1 MREKEIKILWGRSGN
16 RCAICKLELTPDGSR
31 ETLGEMAHIVAKSN
45 DGPRGDG
52 TMSVEQRD
60 SYDNLIL
67 LCPTHHAEIDKNP
80 DDWSISRLHT
90 IKSVHEEW
98 VSEQLNA
105 GSISVATINNA
116 NFLETRTASWQE
128 SGGGHISIAV
138 ALTPLR
144 VSGETLNTLDDLVK
158 SVLERALLVSGG
170 HSEPVNRYKT
180 RPTEYG
186 IANESFPELPKRC
199 GYSFHIFRSGHCE
212 YFYELGQD
220 SDRITS
226 YAQERGDD
234 LQGAARVLRY
244 TDVAEILDH
253 GLRWLE
259 LVWNELLPFTYLTF
273 SCGLMNSRSSTLYS
287 YEDHWRKGVY
297 GYPVNSDNLI
307 YSDVLTKGFDREFL
321 LHEMLNWL
329 VNCYGLVLNHV
340 YDNQGKYLRPVRM
353 S

>member
-31 ETLGEMAHIVAKSN
+31 ETLGEMAHIVAKSS
-45 DGPRGDG
+45 DGPRGDE
-52 TMSVEQRD
+52 TMSVEQRNA
-60 SYDNLIL
+60 YDNLIL
-67 LCPTHHAEIDKNP
+67 LCPTHHAEVDKTP
-80 DDWSISRLHT
+80 DDWSIYQLHT
-90 IKSVHEEW
+90 IKRGHEEW
-98 VSEQLNA
+98 VSEQLNV
-105 GSISVATINNA
+105 GNISVATINNA
-116 NFLETRTASWQE
+116 NFLETRTGSWRE
-128 SGGGHISIAV
+128 SGREHISIAV

-144 VSGETLNTLDDLVK
+144 VSGETLNTLDDLVR
-158 SVLERALLVSGG
+158 SVLERARSVSGG
-170 HSEPVNRYKT
+170 SSEPVNPLRT

-186 IANESFPELPKRC
+186 IANELFPELPRRF
-199 GYSFHIFRSGHCE
+199 GYSFQIFRSGHCE

-220 SDRITS
+220 SDEITS
-226 YAQERGDD
+226 RVQGKGDD

-244 TDVAEILDH
+244 TDVAEILGH

-273 SCGLMNSRSSTLYS
+273 TCGLMNSKSSTLYS
-287 YEDHWRKGVY
+287 YEGHGHKGVY

-307 YSDVLTKGFDREFL
+307 YSDVLTKDFDREFL
-321 LHEMLNWL
+321 LHEVLNWL

-340 YDNQGKYLRPVRM
+340 YDSQGNYLRPVRM

>member
-1 MREKEIKILWGRSGN
+1 MNVGN
-16 RCAICKLELTPDGSR
+16 
-31 ETLGEMAHIVAKSN
+31 
-45 DGPRGDG
+45 
-52 TMSVEQRD
+52 
-60 SYDNLIL
+60 
-67 LCPTHHAEIDKNP
+67 
-80 DDWSISRLHT
+80 
-90 IKSVHEEW
+90 
-98 VSEQLNA
+98 
-105 GSISVATINNA
+105 ISVATINNA
-116 NFLETRTASWQE
+116 NFLETRTGSWQE
-128 SGGGHISIAV
+128 SGREHISIAV

-144 VSGETLNTLDDLVK
+144 VSGETLNTLDDLVR
-158 SVLERALLVSGG
+158 SVLEGALSVSGG
-170 HSEPVNRYKT
+170 HSEPVNPHKT

-186 IANESFPELPKRC
+186 IANEFFPELPRRF

-220 SDRITS
+220 SDQITG
-226 YAQERGDD
+226 YARERGDD

-287 YEDHWRKGVY
+287 YEDHWSKGVY

-307 YSDVLTKGFDREFL
+307 YSDVLIKGFDREFL
-321 LHEMLNWL
+321 LHEVLNWL
-329 VNCYGLVLNHV
+329 VNCYGLVLHDV
-340 YDNQGKYLRPVRM
+340 YDNKGNYRRPVRM